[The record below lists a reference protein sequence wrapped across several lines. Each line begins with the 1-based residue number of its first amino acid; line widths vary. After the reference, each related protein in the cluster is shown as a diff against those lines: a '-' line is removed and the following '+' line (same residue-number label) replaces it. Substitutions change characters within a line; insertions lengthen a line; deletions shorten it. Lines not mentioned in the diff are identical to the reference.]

1 MDLNTTYIGM
11 TLKNPLVVS
20 SSPVSMSEESIQKA
34 VDAGASA
41 VVMFS
46 LFEEQLTKT
55 GEEYPYFPSG
65 ADYAV
70 SPEAYFDLLHKTVG
84 RHRVP
89 IIGSLNGLASDNWVT
104 LARNIQDTGAQ
115 GLELNIYHV
124 AANPDVTGQE
134 IERRHFEIVQAVK
147 DAVDI
152 PVALKLSPYFSSL
165 GNMIQRFD
173 NLGVDALVLFNRFYQ
188 PDFNLVAMEVEPSLT
203 LSGPEELRL
212 PLRWIA
218 MMQGSLNAS
227 LGASTGV
234 QSGAEVIKYLLAGAD
249 AVMTASALLQH
260 GPAYIGS
267 LIRDLE
273 NWMKKN
279 EYESVSEFKGIMGQR
294 GVPNPSEFERAN
306 YLKVIEHYKKNYLS
320 AN

>member
-1 MDLNTTYIGM
+1 MDLNTTYMGM
-11 TLKNPLVVS
+11 TLKNPVVVS

-34 VDAGASA
+34 VDAGAGA

-46 LFEEQLTKT
+46 LFEEQFTKT
-55 GEEYPYFPSG
+55 GAEYPYFPF
-65 ADYAV
+65 AEDYAV
-70 SPEAYFDLLHKTVG
+70 PPEAYFDLLHKTVG
-84 RHRVP
+84 RHSVP
-89 IIGSLNGLASDNWVT
+89 IIGSLNGVVT
-104 LARNIQDTGAQ
+104 EGWAPLARKIQDTGAQ

-134 IERRHFEIVQAVK
+134 IERRHFEIVQQVK
-147 DAVDI
+147 EAVDI

-173 NLGVDALVLFNRFYQ
+173 NLGIDALVLFNRFYQ
-188 PDFNLVAMEVEPSLT
+188 PDFNLVALEMEPSLK
-203 LSGPEELRL
+203 LSGSEELRL

-218 MMQGSLNAS
+218 MIQGTINAS

-234 QSGAEVIKYLLAGAD
+234 QSGVEVIKYLLAGAD

-260 GPAYIGS
+260 GPEYIGA

-279 EYESVSEFKGIMGQR
+279 EYESISEFKGLMGQR

-306 YLKVIEHYKKNYLS
+306 YIKVIERYGEKHL
-320 AN
+320 